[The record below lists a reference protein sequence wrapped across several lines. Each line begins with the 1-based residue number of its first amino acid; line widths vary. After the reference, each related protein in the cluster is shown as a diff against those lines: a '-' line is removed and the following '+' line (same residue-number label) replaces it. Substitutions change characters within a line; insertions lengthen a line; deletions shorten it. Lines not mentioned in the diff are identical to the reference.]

1 MEKKLC
7 IYACGNEF
15 TFQTLT
21 YLLKKKEER
30 LLLTFYD
37 I

>member
-21 YLLKKKEER
+21 YLLKKKEKKDY
-30 LLLTFYD
+30 F
-37 I
+37 